1 MRYRLGIETTTGA
14 HWFAWVLD
22 LPGCYSVGNTRAAA
36 ISNAGAA
43 IAAYHQW
50 IARHRNET
58 PFDDPYM
65 DIHVT
70 EVFQTT
76 EPVPGVETRAFF
88 EEDRMPLGE
97 EEVASALGL
106 LGFTRA
112 DLVAL
117 CTRTKSSPL
126 PEPIHE
132 MLRQV
137 AHEEWKYLDHL
148 GVAFPEADLPGD
160 PLEALEKTHAYAQEA
175 LTARANDRRVVTKDG
190 ELWSLRK
197 LIRRTLWL
205 ERDRAQQ
212 ITKLVSQ

>member
-1 MRYRLGIETTTGA
+1 MRYRLGIETTTGD

-22 LPGCYSVGNTRAAA
+22 LPGCYSAGHTRAAA

-50 IARHRNET
+50 IARHRGEA

-97 EEVASALGL
+97 EEVASSLGL
-106 LGFTRA
+106 LAFTQA

-117 CTRTKSSPL
+117 CASMKASTL
-126 PEPIHE
+126 PEPVNTLLTH
-132 MLRQV
+132 V
-137 AHEEWKYLDHL
+137 AAEEWGYLDRL
-148 GVAFPEADLPGD
+148 GLSFPEADLPGA
-160 PLEALEKTHAYAQEA
+160 PLDALEKIHTCAREA
-175 LTARANDRRVVTKDG
+175 LTARANDKRVVTKDG

-197 LIRRTLWL
+197 LIRRILWL

-212 ITKLVSQ
+212 ITKLASQ